1 MFRLSRSVLAWALA
15 CLPLVAF
22 DPPTGVPS
30 YSEAGV
36 VQLASLLPGP
46 VAPNS
51 LMAIFGKELA
61 WVTVARSNDDET
73 VNTLPLL
80 LSGTGV
86 MVSVNGLAA
95 PIEMVS
101 PEQVNFLIPANLL
114 PGKAEVRLV
123 MNGRAGPVVELDVV
137 EAAPAIYTLEE
148 GIALARH
155 EDTFEWVDRARPAQP
170 GEWIRL
176 YVSGLGQT
184 VPTLGYRELPRRE
197 AEIQL
202 RDQLSL
208 IVGDV
213 ELTGE
218 WIAYAGIMPGFPGLY
233 EIRFQ
238 MPEILE
244 GDPAVIVRILEQ
256 SSQSGVRLV
265 TLAEPPPVVEPVEP
279 EPEDPESPEDPENP
293 EAPEDPEPPEGPDE
307 P

>member
-1 MFRLSRSVLAWALA
+1 MSRLSWDVLAWALA
-15 CLPLVAF
+15 CLPMAAS
-22 DPPTGVPS
+22 DPPKGVPT
-30 YSEAGV
+30 YSKASV
-36 VQLASLLPGP
+36 VQLASLAPGP

-61 WVTVARSNDDET
+61 WVTAARPSGDET
-73 VNTLPLL
+73 VRTLPLL

-137 EAAPAIYTLEE
+137 KAAPAVFTLEE
-148 GIALARH
+148 GVALARH
-155 EDTFEWVDRARPAQP
+155 EDTFEWVDRVRPAQP

-184 VPTLGYRELPRRE
+184 VPSLAYRELPRKE

-202 RDQLSL
+202 RDHLSL
-208 IVGDV
+208 IVGGV

-218 WIAYAGIMPGFPGLY
+218 WIAYAGVMPGFPGLY

-238 MPEILE
+238 MPETIE
-244 GDPAVIVRILEQ
+244 GDPRIIVRIIDRT
-256 SSQSGVRLV
+256 SQEGVRLV
-265 TLAEPPPVVEPVEP
+265 TLAEPPPVVVPVEP
-279 EPEDPESPEDPENP
+279 EPEDPESPEDPE
-293 EAPEDPEPPEGPDE
+293 DPDQP
-307 P
+307 

>member
-1 MFRLSRSVLAWALA
+1 MSRLSRDVLAWALA
-15 CLPLVAF
+15 CLPLAAS
-22 DPPTGVPS
+22 DPPKGVPT
-30 YSEAGV
+30 YSKASV
-36 VQLASLLPGP
+36 VQLARLAPGP

-61 WVTVARSNDDET
+61 WVTAARPYDDQST
-73 VNTLPLL
+73 TLPLL

-123 MNGRAGPVVELDVV
+123 MNGRAGPAVELDVV
-137 EAAPAIYTLEE
+137 EAAPAVFTLED

-155 EDTFEWVDRARPAQP
+155 EDTMEWVDRNRPAQP

-184 VPTLGYRELPRRE
+184 VPSLAFRELPRKE

-202 RDQLSL
+202 RDHLSL
-208 IVGDV
+208 VVGDV

-218 WIAYAGIMPGFPGLY
+218 WIAYAGLMPGFPGLY
-233 EIRFQ
+233 EIWFQ
-238 MPEILE
+238 MPETLQ
-244 GDPAVIVRILEQ
+244 GDPVVVVRVLEQ
-256 SSQSGVRLV
+256 SSQEGVRLV
-265 TLAEPPPVVEPVEP
+265 TLAEPPPVAESVEPEP
-279 EPEDPESPEDPENP
+279 DEPEDPEDP
-293 EAPEDPEPPEGPDE
+293 
-307 P
+307 

>member
-1 MFRLSRSVLAWALA
+1 MSRLSRDVLAWALA
-15 CLPLVAF
+15 CLPLAAS
-22 DPPTGVPS
+22 DPPKGVPT
-30 YSEAGV
+30 YLKAGV
-36 VQLASLLPGP
+36 VQLASLAPSP

-51 LMAIFGKELA
+51 LMAIFGTELS
-61 WVTVARSNDDET
+61 WVTASRPYDDEAT
-73 VNTLPLL
+73 TLPLL
-80 LSGTGV
+80 LPGTGV

-95 PIEMVS
+95 PVEMVS
-101 PEQVNFLIPANLL
+101 PGQVNFLIPANLL

-123 MNGRAGPVVELDVV
+123 MNGRAGPAVELEVV
-137 EAAPAIYTLEE
+137 EAAPAVFTLEE

-155 EDTFEWVDRARPAQP
+155 EDTFEWVDRSRPAQP

-184 VPTLGYRELPRRE
+184 VPSFGYRDLPRKE

-218 WIAYAGIMPGFPGLY
+218 WISYAGLMPGFPGLY

-238 MPEILE
+238 MPETAE
-244 GDPAVIVRILEQ
+244 GDPRIIVRILEQ
-256 SSQSGVRLV
+256 ASQEGVRLV
-265 TLAEPPPVVEPVEP
+265 TLAEPPPEP
-279 EPEDPESPEDPENP
+279 EPVVPETPEDPGGDPDNP
-293 EAPEDPEPPEGPDE
+293 EDPEGPDE